1 MSGRLTRRTWVA
13 LAILLLAIPALMA
26 QDVKLAVGDRLPIH
40 TCLTT
45 GGVIVDADEVV
56 RRAICLAKG
65 E

>member
-1 MSGRLTRRTWVA
+1 M
-13 LAILLLAIPALMA
+13 AIPALMA
-26 QDVKLAVGDRLPIH
+26 QDVLLAVGENLPIH